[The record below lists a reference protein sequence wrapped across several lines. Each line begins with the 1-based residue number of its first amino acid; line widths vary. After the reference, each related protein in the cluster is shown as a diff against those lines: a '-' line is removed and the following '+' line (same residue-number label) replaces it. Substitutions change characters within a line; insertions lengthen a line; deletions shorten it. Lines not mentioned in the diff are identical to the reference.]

1 MSSLSPG
8 ALGPGFIGQVL
19 DDDGATVGTC
29 WLVAPGWVLTAAHVA
44 QAAGADVVAVSVAAE
59 RAFSAAAD
67 RADERAVTLRL
78 KRDLKKT
85 GPVIEGRVRR
95 ADTVIDLALVKIDA
109 ESWDSAPAGLA
120 DSENVKPKEVVVVAG
135 AAELA
140 DAQEDAALI
149 ASSTTGSWDMGGL
162 RNDSLYLAKII
173 APGVLRNMSGAPVI
187 RAKDNTVVGLVTSRY
202 NSADGWARDMVW
214 VVRSRTIE
222 QFCRPLISPLL
233 PPPPAPT
240 QAVHVVLRPTR
251 ETVSLVCRKLGISE
265 AEPCRDARSRLFP
278 ASERLRLARKGLA
291 EARRSGARAPGGQVG
306 EPTPLLDALEEIGS
320 IMGEVFLPG
329 AVGEALTQILTKAR
343 SQTIP
348 VEFAVDLTE
357 CPEELRGLP
366 WEGLRH
372 PGFDGPLALH
382 PLVVFYRLA
391 VASPTPRR
399 VEGPLRIVVAIAAPL
414 NGEPKLDYESEL
426 RNIVASVREA
436 RAGGAE
442 VRIVTF
448 ATTAEIKKAL
458 DAGDVHVLHISCHGS
473 AGRLILEDENGSAR
487 PVTARTLI
495 EEAIPP
501 GKMPPVICLS
511 ACDTNVTDRSGG
523 LPAVADELVSSGA
536 PAVIGTETSVSDRY
550 ATLVFARVYAE
561 LAKATE
567 QPDPATALAAA
578 RRQVLRACENSERSR
593 DRGEQVLSGW
603 SVVTIQATPSREAL
617 FDPTTARPSRN
628 ESSPIA
634 PEVGDL
640 PALSPGS
647 FVGRRREQLEIP
659 RFLADEGRGGVV
671 LHGIGGIG
679 KTSLANE
686 ILRRV
691 GEQRD
696 GVVFV
701 TLSGAVTAE
710 EILQGII
717 AELKIDAYSQGQ
729 LPNPRFL
736 GKLESIENPH
746 VDWNSRISLLR
757 REFLKRIPII
767 VVLDNFEDNLQ
778 PIQKDDN
785 SHHDG
790 PKNHGRRR
798 IADQRL
804 ADFLAALAKTQG
816 PSALLITCRYRF
828 ELLDDSGEYLRW
840 LALGPLSFSET
851 LRLAWDLPHV
861 EALDDYQLHMLWAS
875 IGGHPR
881 TLEMLD
887 ALLGH
892 GRGRLV
898 RIERDLKR
906 RLKRILPDGMD
917 VDSWLDQ
924 SRDLNVSIAETV
936 TLAANDVLLPQLL
949 DLLSPEAKRLLRGL
963 ALFRRPVERSA
974 AAFVLG
980 MFTERDTTKKET
992 NGVPAPPFA
1001 TDLPV
1006 DDLLD
1011 ELVSTTLLTRLER
1024 ESTGGSSPQ
1033 WFVHRWTASAL
1044 ERQEEL
1050 AVETAEEDKAE
1061 RHRRAAAYWMWHYR
1075 TTAQIREADVEDLL
1089 ECYAHFGEAGDV
1101 EQSDD
1106 AAQRAASILNRIGR
1120 WDDEWKLANRQ
1131 LQDTRLGKSRQEA
1144 WHYQLGVLARARGDY
1159 DTAHNRYQQA
1169 LAIFEEL
1176 GDRAGMAN
1184 TYHNLG
1190 ILAHDQSDYDTAHN
1204 RYQQALA
1211 IFEELGD
1218 RAGMANTY
1226 HQLGILAQ
1234 ARGDYDTAHN
1244 RYEQSLHIEEE
1255 LGDRAGMANTY
1266 HQLGILAQA
1275 RGDYDTAHNRYQQAL
1290 AIFEELGDRAGMAAT
1305 YHQLGILAQRR
1316 GDYDTA
1322 HNLYEQSLHI
1332 KEELG
1337 DRAGMATSHHQ
1348 LGILAHDQSDYDT
1361 AHNRY
1366 QQALAI
1372 FEELGDRAGMAA
1384 TYHQLGILA
1393 QARGDYDTAH
1403 NRYEQSLHIEE
1414 ELGDRAGMA
1423 ASHHQLGMLAQA
1435 RGDYDTAHNRYEQ
1448 SLHIKE
1454 ELGDRAGMAASH
1466 HQLGIL
1472 AQARGDYDTAHNR
1485 YEQSLHIEE
1494 ELGDRAGM
1502 ANTYHQL
1509 GILAH
1514 DQSDYDTA
1522 HNRYQQAL
1530 AIFEELGD
1538 RAGMAT
1544 SHHQLGMLAQARG
1557 DYDTAHNRY
1566 QQALAIF
1573 EELGDRAG
1581 MANTYHNLGM
1591 LAQARGDYDTAHN
1604 RYQQAL
1610 AIFEEL
1616 GDRAGMAAT
1625 YHQLGILAQ
1634 PGGDTPNNVLYFLE
1648 ESFKYAESIPA
1659 TIQTTQIVTSI
1670 GICALQIDAIELAI
1684 KAFFWLLHTALA
1696 NNEMTET
1703 LGVAIA
1709 GFRELYQSGY
1719 STEVDSALA
1728 PLFAKLPP
1736 KFAQQLRSLI
1746 ETDDGDGD

>member
-1 MSSLSPG
+1 MSSLSPE

-44 QAAGADVVAVSVAAE
+44 QAAGADVVAASVAAE

-95 ADTVIDLALVKIDA
+95 ADTVIDLALVEIDGAAWASPPA
-109 ESWDSAPAGLA
+109 ELA
-120 DSENVKPKEVVVVAG
+120 DSEDVKPKEVVVVAG
-135 AAELA
+135 AAKLA

-202 NSADGWARDMVW
+202 NSADGWGQGIVW

-265 AEPCRDARSRLFP
+265 AEPYPSARSRLFP
-278 ASERLRLARKGLA
+278 ASENLRLARKGLA
-291 EARRSGARAPGGQVG
+291 EARRSGKQTPGGQVG

-320 IMGEVFLPG
+320 VMGEVFLPG
-329 AVGEALTQILTKAR
+329 AVGEALTRILAKAR

-372 PGFDGPLALH
+372 PEVDGPLALH

-414 NGEPKLDYESEL
+414 DGEPKLDYESEL
-426 RNIVASVREA
+426 RNIVTSVREA
-436 RAGGAE
+436 RAEGTE

-458 DAGDVHVLHISCHGS
+458 GAGDAHVLHISCHGS
-473 AGRLILEDENGSAR
+473 AGQLILEDENGKAR
-487 PVTARTLI
+487 DVTARTLI

-501 GKMPPVICLS
+501 GKMPPVICLA
-511 ACDTNVTDRSGG
+511 ACDTNVTDPVGG

-561 LAKATE
+561 LAKAPE
-567 QPDPATALAAA
+567 PDPATALAAA
-578 RRQVLRACENSERSR
+578 RRQVLQACENSERSR
-593 DRGEQVLSGW
+593 DRHEQVLSGW
-603 SVVTIQATPSREAL
+603 SVVTIQAASSRKTL
-617 FDPTTARPSRN
+617 FDPTAARPSRN
-628 ESSPIA
+628 DSSPVVS
-634 PEVGDL
+634 EVGDL

-659 RFLADEGRGGVV
+659 RFLADENRGGVV

-710 EILQGII
+710 EVLQEII
-717 AELKIDAYSQGQ
+717 AKLRIDAYSQGQ
-729 LPNPRFL
+729 LPDPRFL
-736 GKLESIENPH
+736 GKLEIIGDPH
-746 VDWNSRISLLR
+746 TDWNSRVSFLQ

-767 VVLDNFEDNLQ
+767 IVLDNFEDNLQ
-778 PIQKDDN
+778 PIQKGDG
-785 SHHDG
+785 SHHDDS
-790 PKNHGRRR
+790 KNHGRRR
-798 IADQRL
+798 ITDQRL
-804 ADFLAALAKTQG
+804 ADFLAAVAKISG

-828 ELLDDSGEYLRW
+828 ELPDDSGEYLRW
-840 LALGPLSFSET
+840 WGLGPLSFSET

-875 IGGHPR
+875 VGGHPR

-892 GRGRLV
+892 GRGRLP
-898 RIERDLKR
+898 RIEQELKQ
-906 RLKRILPDGMD
+906 RLKETLPDGMD
-917 VDSWLDQ
+917 VDSWLDRP
-924 SRDLNVSIAETV
+924 RDLDVSVAEAV

-949 DLLSPEAKRLLRGL
+949 DFLSPEAKRLLMGL

-974 AAFVLG
+974 AIFVLG
-980 MFTERDTTKKET
+980 TPVEHDATEDEA
-992 NGVPAPPFA
+992 NDAPVLLA

-1011 ELVSTTLLTRLER
+1011 ELVSTTLLTRLEGA
-1024 ESTGGSSPQ
+1024 GGSSPQ
-1033 WFVHRWTASAL
+1033 WFVHRWTASVL
-1044 ERQEEL
+1044 ERQEGS
-1050 AVETAEEDKAE
+1050 AAETAKKNNAD
-1061 RHRRAAAYWMWHYR
+1061 RHRRAALYWMWHYL
-1075 TTAQIREADVEDLL
+1075 TTTQNQETDVDDLM

-1106 AAQRAASILNRIGR
+1106 AAQGAAGILNLIGR
-1120 WDDEWKLANRQ
+1120 WDDERILANRQ
-1131 LQDTRLGKSRQEA
+1131 LRDTRLDKARQA
-1144 WHYQLGVLARARGDY
+1144 VWHHRLGVLAQRRGDYDTARKLYEQSLRIKEELGNRASIATTHHHLGILAQARGDY
-1159 DTAHNRYQQA
+1159 DTAHTRYQQA
-1169 LAIFEEL
+1169 LRIEEELGNRAGIATTHHNLGILAQARGDYDTAHKLYEQSLRIKEELGNRASMATTYHQLGALAQARGDYDTAHTRYQQALRIEEEL
-1176 GDRAGMAN
+1176 GDRASMA
-1184 TYHNLG
+1184 T
-1190 ILAHDQSDYDTAHN
+1190 
-1204 RYQQALA
+1204 
-1211 IFEELGD
+1211 
-1218 RAGMANTY
+1218 TY

-1234 ARGDYDTAHN
+1234 ARGDYDTAHT
-1244 RYEQSLHIEEE
+1244 RYQQALRIEEE
-1255 LGDRAGMANTY
+1255 LGNRASMATTY

-1275 RGDYDTAHNRYQQAL
+1275 RGDYDTAHTRYQQAL
-1290 AIFEELGDRAGMAAT
+1290 TIFEELGNRA
-1305 YHQLGILAQRR
+1305 
-1316 GDYDTA
+1316 
-1322 HNLYEQSLHI
+1322 N
-1332 KEELG
+1332 
-1337 DRAGMATSHHQ
+1337 
-1348 LGILAHDQSDYDT
+1348 
-1361 AHNRY
+1361 
-1366 QQALAI
+1366 
-1372 FEELGDRAGMAA
+1372 
-1384 TYHQLGILA
+1384 
-1393 QARGDYDTAH
+1393 
-1403 NRYEQSLHIEE
+1403 
-1414 ELGDRAGMA
+1414 
-1423 ASHHQLGMLAQA
+1423 
-1435 RGDYDTAHNRYEQ
+1435 
-1448 SLHIKE
+1448 
-1454 ELGDRAGMAASH
+1454 
-1466 HQLGIL
+1466 
-1472 AQARGDYDTAHNR
+1472 
-1485 YEQSLHIEE
+1485 
-1494 ELGDRAGM
+1494 M

-1514 DQSDYDTA
+1514 DQSHYDTA
-1522 HNRYQQAL
+1522 HTHYQQAL
-1530 AIFEELGD
+1530 TIFEELGN
-1538 RAGMAT
+1538 RANMANTYGQLGILAHDQSHYDTAHTYYQRALTIFEELGNRANMAT
-1544 SHHQLGMLAQARG
+1544 TYGQLGVLAHDQSHYDTAHTYYQRALSIFEELGNRASMANTYHQLGMLAQDQG
-1557 DYDTAHNRY
+1557 DSPSR
-1566 QQALAIF
+1566 I
-1573 EELGDRAG
+1573 
-1581 MANTYHNLGM
+1581 
-1591 LAQARGDYDTAHN
+1591 
-1604 RYQQAL
+1604 
-1610 AIFEEL
+1610 
-1616 GDRAGMAAT
+1616 
-1625 YHQLGILAQ
+1625 
-1634 PGGDTPNNVLYFLE
+1634 LYFLE
-1648 ESFKYAESIPA
+1648 RSLECTESIPA
-1659 TIQTTQIVTSI
+1659 TMRTIKIVIPI
-1670 GICALQIDAIELAI
+1670 GVHALQVDAVELAI
-1684 KAFFWLLHTALA
+1684 RAFFWLLHTALTNTGQTKA
-1696 NNEMTET
+1696 

-1719 STEVDSALA
+1719 STEVDSTLA
-1728 PLFAKLPP
+1728 PLLTKLPP
-1736 KFAQQLRSLI
+1736 EFAQQLRSLI
-1746 ETDDGDGD
+1746 ETDGED

>member
-1 MSSLSPG
+1 MSALPPG
-8 ALGPGFIGQVL
+8 VPGFIGQVL

-44 QAAGADVVAVSVAAE
+44 QAAGADVVAASVTAE

-78 KRDLKKT
+78 RRGLEKT

-120 DSENVKPKEVVVVAG
+120 DSENVKPKEVVVVTG

-140 DAQEDAALI
+140 DAREDAALI
-149 ASSTTGSWDMGGL
+149 ASSTTGLWDMGGL
-162 RNDSLYLAKII
+162 RKDSLYLAKIK
-173 APGVLRNMSGAPVI
+173 ASGVLPNMSGAPVI
-187 RAKDNTVVGLVTSRY
+187 RAEDSTVVGLVTSRY
-202 NSADGWARDMVW
+202 NSADGWGRDTVW
-214 VVRSRTIE
+214 VVGGRAIE
-222 QFCRPLISPLL
+222 QFCRPVVGSLL

-251 ETVSLVCRKLGISE
+251 ETVSLVCEELGISE
-265 AEPCRDARSRLFP
+265 IAPCRGARGRLFP
-278 ASERLRLARKGLA
+278 ASERLRLARRDLV
-291 EARRSGARAPGGQVG
+291 EAQRSGKQTPGRQVG

-320 IMGEVFLPG
+320 LMGEVFLPG
-329 AVGEALTQILTKAR
+329 AVGEALTRILTKAR
-343 SQTIP
+343 SQTVP

-357 CPEELRGLP
+357 CPELRGLP

-372 PGFDGPLALH
+372 PEVDGPLALH

-399 VEGPLRIVVAIAAPL
+399 VEGPLRIVVAIASPL
-414 NGEPKLDYESEL
+414 DGEPQLDYESEL

-448 ATTAEIKKAL
+448 ATTAEINKAL
-458 DAGDVHVLHISCHGS
+458 GAGDVHVLHISCHGS
-473 AGRLILEDENGSAR
+473 AGRLSLEDENGSAR
-487 PVTARTLI
+487 PVTARTLV

-511 ACDTNVTDRSGG
+511 ACDTNVTDPSGD

-603 SVVTIQATPSREAL
+603 SVVTIQAASSRKAL
-617 FDPTTARPSRN
+617 FDLTTARPSRN
-628 ESSPIA
+628 DPSPVVS
-634 PEVGDL
+634 EVGDL

-659 RFLADEGRGGVV
+659 RFLADEDRGGVV

-710 EILQGII
+710 EILQEII
-717 AELKIDAYSQGQ
+717 TELKIDAYSQGQ

-736 GKLESIENPH
+736 GKLESIGNPH
-746 VDWNSRISLLR
+746 IDWNSRISLLR

-790 PKNHGRRR
+790 SKNHGRRR

-828 ELLDDSGEYLRW
+828 ELPDDSGEYLRW
-840 LALGPLSFSET
+840 WGLGPLSFSET

-861 EALDDYQLHMLWAS
+861 EALDDYQLHVLWAG

-892 GRGRLV
+892 GRGRLA
-898 RIERDLKR
+898 RIEQELKQ
-906 RLKRILPDGMD
+906 RLKETLPDGMD
-917 VDSWLDQ
+917 VDSWLDRP
-924 SRDLNVSIAETV
+924 RDLDVSVAEAV

-949 DLLSPEAKRLLRGL
+949 DLLNPEAKRLLMGL

-980 MFTERDTTKKET
+980 TFTERDTTANET
-992 NGVPAPPFA
+992 NDAPDPPFA

-1011 ELVSTTLLTRLER
+1011 ELVSTTLLTRLQ
-1024 ESTGGSSPQ
+1024 SADGSSAQ
-1033 WFVHRWTASAL
+1033 WFVHRWTASAM

-1050 AVETAEEDKAE
+1050 AVETAEEDKVA

-1075 TTAQIREADVEDLL
+1075 TAAQSREADVNDLM
-1089 ECYAHFGEAGDV
+1089 ECYAHFGEAEDV

-1106 AAQRAASILNRIGR
+1106 AAQRAANILDLIGR
-1120 WDDEWKLANRQ
+1120 WDDEWRLINRQ
-1131 LQDTRLGKSRQEA
+1131 FQNPRLSKSRQA
-1144 WHYQLGVLARARGDY
+1144 IWHHQLGVLAQARGDYDTAHDRYQQSLTIFEELGDRANMAKTYHQLGTLAQARGDYDTAHTYYQRALTIFEELGNRAGMATSYHALGVLAQDRGDYNTAHTYYQQSLTIKEELGNRANMAKTYHALGVLAQDRGDYNTAHTYYQRALTIFEELGNRANMAKTYHQLGTLAHDRGDYNTAHTYYQRALTIFEELGNRANMAKTYHQLGTLAHDRGDYDTAHTYYQRALTIFEELDDRAGIAATYHALGVLARARGDYDTAHTYYQRALTIFEELDDRAGIAATYHALGVLAHDQSHYDTAHTYYQRALTIFEELGNRAGMATSYHQLGVLARARGDY
-1159 DTAHNRYQQA
+1159 DTARTRYQQSLTIEEELGNRAGMAATHHQLGILAQDRGDYDTARTRYQQSLTIEEELGNRAGMATSYHALGVLARARGDYDTAHTYYQQALTIEEELGNRAGIATSYHALGVLARARGDYDTAHTYYQQALTIFEELGNRAGIANTYHQLGVLAHDQSDHDTAHNRYQRA
-1169 LAIFEEL
+1169 LTIFEEL
-1176 GDRAGMAN
+1176 GDRAGIAN
-1184 TYHNLG
+1184 TYGQLG
-1190 ILAHDQSDYDTAHN
+1190 VLAHDQSDHDTARDH
-1204 RYQQALA
+1204 YQQALT

-1218 RAGMANTY
+1218 RVNIAKVRRN
-1226 HQLGILAQ
+1226 LDILAKDQ
-1234 ARGDYDTAHN
+1234 NDT
-1244 RYEQSLHIEEE
+1244 
-1255 LGDRAGMANTY
+1255 
-1266 HQLGILAQA
+1266 
-1275 RGDYDTAHNRYQQAL
+1275 
-1290 AIFEELGDRAGMAAT
+1290 
-1305 YHQLGILAQRR
+1305 
-1316 GDYDTA
+1316 
-1322 HNLYEQSLHI
+1322 
-1332 KEELG
+1332 
-1337 DRAGMATSHHQ
+1337 
-1348 LGILAHDQSDYDT
+1348 
-1361 AHNRY
+1361 
-1366 QQALAI
+1366 
-1372 FEELGDRAGMAA
+1372 
-1384 TYHQLGILA
+1384 
-1393 QARGDYDTAH
+1393 
-1403 NRYEQSLHIEE
+1403 
-1414 ELGDRAGMA
+1414 
-1423 ASHHQLGMLAQA
+1423 
-1435 RGDYDTAHNRYEQ
+1435 
-1448 SLHIKE
+1448 
-1454 ELGDRAGMAASH
+1454 
-1466 HQLGIL
+1466 
-1472 AQARGDYDTAHNR
+1472 
-1485 YEQSLHIEE
+1485 
-1494 ELGDRAGM
+1494 
-1502 ANTYHQL
+1502 
-1509 GILAH
+1509 
-1514 DQSDYDTA
+1514 
-1522 HNRYQQAL
+1522 
-1530 AIFEELGD
+1530 
-1538 RAGMAT
+1538 
-1544 SHHQLGMLAQARG
+1544 
-1557 DYDTAHNRY
+1557 
-1566 QQALAIF
+1566 
-1573 EELGDRAG
+1573 
-1581 MANTYHNLGM
+1581 
-1591 LAQARGDYDTAHN
+1591 
-1604 RYQQAL
+1604 
-1610 AIFEEL
+1610 
-1616 GDRAGMAAT
+1616 
-1625 YHQLGILAQ
+1625 
-1634 PGGDTPNNVLYFLE
+1634 
-1648 ESFKYAESIPA
+1648 
-1659 TIQTTQIVTSI
+1659 
-1670 GICALQIDAIELAI
+1670 
-1684 KAFFWLLHTALA
+1684 
-1696 NNEMTET
+1696 
-1703 LGVAIA
+1703 
-1709 GFRELYQSGY
+1709 
-1719 STEVDSALA
+1719 
-1728 PLFAKLPP
+1728 
-1736 KFAQQLRSLI
+1736 
-1746 ETDDGDGD
+1746 

>member
-1 MSSLSPG
+1 MSSLSPE

-44 QAAGADVVAVSVAAE
+44 QAAGADVVAASVAAE

-78 KRDLKKT
+78 KRGLAET

-95 ADTVIDLALVKIDA
+95 ADTVIDLALVEIDGAAWATPPA
-109 ESWDSAPAGLA
+109 ELA
-120 DSENVKPKEVVVVAG
+120 DSEDVKPKEVVVVAG
-135 AAELA
+135 AAKLA
-140 DAQEDAALI
+140 DAREDAALI

-222 QFCRPLISPLL
+222 QFCRPLIGPLL
-233 PPPPAPT
+233 PSPPAPT
-240 QAVHVVLRPTR
+240 QAVHVVLRPTQ
-251 ETVSLVCRKLGISE
+251 ETVSLVCKELGISE
-265 AEPCRDARSRLFP
+265 VEPCRGARSRLFP
-278 ASERLRLARKGLA
+278 ASERLRLARRGLA
-291 EARRSGARAPGGQVG
+291 DARRSGGRAPGGQVG

-320 IMGEVFLPG
+320 LMGEVFLPG
-329 AVGEALTQILTKAR
+329 AVGEALTRILTKAR
-343 SQTIP
+343 SQTIY

-357 CPEELRGLP
+357 CPELRGLP

-372 PGFDGPLALH
+372 PGVDGPLALH

-414 NGEPKLDYESEL
+414 DGEPKLDYESEL
-426 RNIVASVREA
+426 RNIVTSVREA
-436 RAGGAE
+436 KAGGAE

-448 ATTAEIKKAL
+448 ATTAEINKAL
-458 DAGDVHVLHISCHGS
+458 GAGDVHVLHISCHGS
-473 AGRLILEDENGSAR
+473 AGRLVLEDENGGAR
-487 PVTARTLI
+487 LVDARTLI

-593 DRGEQVLSGW
+593 DRHEQVLSGW
-603 SVVTIQATPSREAL
+603 SVVTIQAASSREVL
-617 FDPTTARPSRN
+617 FDPTAARPSRN
-628 ESSPIA
+628 DSSPVVS
-634 PEVGDL
+634 EVGDL

-659 RFLADEGRGGVV
+659 RFLADENRGGVV

-710 EILQGII
+710 EVLQEII
-717 AELKIDAYSQGQ
+717 AKLRIDAYSQGQ
-729 LPNPRFL
+729 LPDPRFL
-736 GKLESIENPH
+736 GKLEIIGDPRI
-746 VDWNSRISLLR
+746 DWNSRIGLLR

-778 PIQKDDN
+778 PIQKDDG

-828 ELLDDSGEYLRW
+828 ELPDDSGEYLRW
-840 LALGPLSFSET
+840 WGLGPLSFSET

-861 EALDDYQLHMLWAS
+861 EALDDYQLHVLWAG

-892 GRGRLV
+892 GRGRLP
-898 RIERDLKR
+898 RIERDLEQ
-906 RLKRILPDGMD
+906 RLKETLPDDRD
-917 VDSWLDQ
+917 VKSWLDQ
-924 SRDLNVSIAETV
+924 SRNLDVSVAEAV

-949 DLLSPEAKRLLRGL
+949 ALLSSEAKRLLMGL

-974 AAFVLG
+974 AIFVLG
-980 MFTERDTTKKET
+980 TSVERDTTEDEA
-992 NGVPAPPFA
+992 NDAPDPPFA

-1006 DDLLD
+1006 DELLD
-1011 ELVSTTLLTRLER
+1011 ELVSTTLLTRLQ
-1024 ESTGGSSPQ
+1024 SADGSSPR
-1033 WFVHRWTASAL
+1033 WFVHRWTASAM
-1044 ERQEEL
+1044 ERQEESV
-1050 AVETAEEDKAE
+1050 VETAEEDKAE
-1061 RHRRAAAYWMWHYR
+1061 RYRRAALYWMWHYR
-1075 TTAQIREADVEDLL
+1075 TTAQSREADVEDLL
-1089 ECYAHFGEAGDV
+1089 ECYAHFGEAEDV

-1106 AAQRAASILNRIGR
+1106 AAQESASILNRIGR

-1131 LQDTRLGKSRQEA
+1131 LQNTHLNKARQA
-1144 WHYQLGVLARARGDY
+1144 TWHHELGV
-1159 DTAHNRYQQA
+1159 
-1169 LAIFEEL
+1169 
-1176 GDRAGMAN
+1176 
-1184 TYHNLG
+1184 
-1190 ILAHDQSDYDTAHN
+1190 
-1204 RYQQALA
+1204 
-1211 IFEELGD
+1211 
-1218 RAGMANTY
+1218 
-1226 HQLGILAQ
+1226 
-1234 ARGDYDTAHN
+1234 
-1244 RYEQSLHIEEE
+1244 
-1255 LGDRAGMANTY
+1255 
-1266 HQLGILAQA
+1266 LAQA

-1290 AIFEELGDRAGMAAT
+1290 TIFEELGNRA
-1305 YHQLGILAQRR
+1305 
-1316 GDYDTA
+1316 
-1322 HNLYEQSLHI
+1322 N
-1332 KEELG
+1332 
-1337 DRAGMATSHHQ
+1337 MATS
-1348 LGILAHDQSDYDT
+1348 
-1361 AHNRY
+1361 
-1366 QQALAI
+1366 
-1372 FEELGDRAGMAA
+1372 
-1384 TYHQLGILA
+1384 YHQLGILA

-1403 NRYEQSLHIEE
+1403 TQYQRALAIFE
-1414 ELGDRAGMA
+1414 ELGNRANMA
-1423 ASHHQLGMLAQA
+1423 TSYHQLGMLAQA
-1435 RGDYDTAHNRYEQ
+1435 RGDYDTAHK
-1448 SLHIKE
+1448 L
-1454 ELGDRAGMAASH
+1454 
-1466 HQLGIL
+1466 
-1472 AQARGDYDTAHNR
+1472 

-1494 ELGDRAGM
+1494 ELGNRAGM
-1502 ANTYHQL
+1502 ATSYHQL
-1509 GILAH
+1509 GMLAQ
-1514 DQSDYDTA
+1514 DRGDYDTA
-1522 HNRYQQAL
+1522 HKLYEQSLHIEEELGNRAGIATTHGQLGVLAQDRGDYDTARTQYQRAL
-1530 AIFEELGD
+1530 AIFEELG
-1538 RAGMAT
+1538 
-1544 SHHQLGMLAQARG
+1544 
-1557 DYDTAHNRY
+1557 NRVNI
-1566 QQALAIF
+1566 AKVRRSL
-1573 EELGDRAG
+1573 D
-1581 MANTYHNLGM
+1581 
-1591 LAQARGDYDTAHN
+1591 
-1604 RYQQAL
+1604 
-1610 AIFEEL
+1610 
-1616 GDRAGMAAT
+1616 
-1625 YHQLGILAQ
+1625 ILAQ
-1634 PGGDTPNNVLYFLE
+1634 NQSNN
-1648 ESFKYAESIPA
+1648 
-1659 TIQTTQIVTSI
+1659 
-1670 GICALQIDAIELAI
+1670 
-1684 KAFFWLLHTALA
+1684 
-1696 NNEMTET
+1696 
-1703 LGVAIA
+1703 
-1709 GFRELYQSGY
+1709 
-1719 STEVDSALA
+1719 
-1728 PLFAKLPP
+1728 
-1736 KFAQQLRSLI
+1736 
-1746 ETDDGDGD
+1746 

>member
-1 MSSLSPG
+1 MNSLSPE

-19 DDDGATVGTC
+19 DDDDATVGTC
-29 WLVAPGWVLTAAHVA
+29 WLVAPGWVLTAAHVV
-44 QAAGADVVAVSVAAE
+44 QAAGADVVAASVAAE
-59 RAFSAAAD
+59 RVFSAAAD
-67 RADERAVTLRL
+67 RADERAVMLRL
-78 KRDLKKT
+78 RRGLKKT

-95 ADTVIDLALVKIDA
+95 ADTVIDLALVEIDA

-120 DSENVKPKEVVVVAG
+120 DSEDVKPEEVVVVTG

-140 DAQEDAALI
+140 DAREDAALI
-149 ASSTTGSWDMGGL
+149 ASSTTGRWDGWGL
-162 RNDSLYLAKII
+162 YEDSVRLAKIK
-173 APGVLRNMSGAPVI
+173 ASGVLRNMSGAPVI
-187 RAKDNTVVGLVTSRY
+187 RDKDSTVVGLVTGRY
-202 NSADGWARDMVW
+202 NSADGWGRDTVW
-214 VVRSRTIE
+214 VVGGRAIE
-222 QFCRPLISPLL
+222 QFCRPVVGSLL
-233 PPPPAPT
+233 PLPPVPT

-251 ETVSLVCRKLGISE
+251 KTVSLVCRKLGISE
-265 AEPCRDARSRLFP
+265 VEPCRGARSRLFP
-278 ASERLRLARKGLA
+278 ASERLRLARRGLV
-291 EARRSGARAPGGQVG
+291 EARRSGAQAPGGQVG
-306 EPTPLLDALEEIGS
+306 ESTPLLDALEEIGS
-320 IMGEVFLPG
+320 LMGEMFLPG
-329 AVGEALTQILTKAR
+329 AVGEALTRILAKAR

-372 PGFDGPLALH
+372 PGFDGPLALR

-414 NGEPKLDYESEL
+414 DGEPKLDYESEL

-436 RAGGAE
+436 RAEGAE

-448 ATTAEIKKAL
+448 ATTSEINKAL
-458 DAGDVHVLHISCHGS
+458 GAGDVHVLHISCHGS

-511 ACDTNVTDRSGG
+511 ACDTNVTDRPNN

-561 LAKATE
+561 LAKTTE
-567 QPDPATALAAA
+567 PDPATALAAA

-603 SVVTIQATPSREAL
+603 SVVTIQAASSRETL
-617 FDPTTARPSRN
+617 FDLTTARPSRN
-628 ESSPIA
+628 DSSPVVS
-634 PEVGDL
+634 EVGDL

-659 RFLADEGRGGVV
+659 RFLADENRGGVV

-691 GEQRD
+691 GEQRN

-701 TLSGAVTAE
+701 TLSGEVTAE
-710 EILQGII
+710 EVLQGII
-717 AELKIDAYSQGQ
+717 AELRIDAYSQGQ
-729 LPNPRFL
+729 LPDPRFL
-736 GKLESIENPH
+736 GKLEIIGDPRI
-746 VDWNSRISLLR
+746 DWNSRIGLLR

-828 ELLDDSGEYLRW
+828 ELPDDGGEYLRW
-840 LALGPLSFSET
+840 WGLGPLSFSET

-861 EALDDYQLHMLWAS
+861 EALDDYQLHVLWAG

-892 GRGRLV
+892 GRGRLP
-898 RIERDLKR
+898 RIERDLEQ
-906 RLKRILPDGMD
+906 RLKETLPDDRD
-917 VDSWLDQ
+917 VKSWLDQ
-924 SRDLNVSIAETV
+924 SRNLDVSVAEAV

-949 DLLSPEAKRLLRGL
+949 DLLSSEAKRLLRGL

-974 AAFVLG
+974 AVFVLG
-980 MFTERDTTKKET
+980 APVEGGAAE
-992 NGVPAPPFA
+992 NGANDAPAPPFA

-1006 DDLLD
+1006 DELLD
-1011 ELVSTTLLTRLER
+1011 ELVSTTLLTRLEGA
-1024 ESTGGSSPQ
+1024 GGSSPQ
-1033 WFVHRWTASAL
+1033 WFVHRWTASTM
-1044 ERQEEL
+1044 ERQEES
-1050 AVETAEEDKAE
+1050 AVETAEEDKVE
-1061 RHRRAAAYWMWHYR
+1061 RHRRAAVYWLWHYQA
-1075 TTAQIREADVEDLL
+1075 TAQSREADVEDLL
-1089 ECYAHFGEAGDV
+1089 ECYAHFGEAGIV

-1106 AAQRAASILNRIGR
+1106 AAQTAASILNRIGR

-1131 LQDTRLGKSRQEA
+1131 LQNTRLNLNKDRQAA
-1144 WHYQLGVLARARGDY
+1144 WH
-1159 DTAHNRYQQA
+1159 
-1169 LAIFEEL
+1169 
-1176 GDRAGMAN
+1176 
-1184 TYHNLG
+1184 
-1190 ILAHDQSDYDTAHN
+1190 
-1204 RYQQALA
+1204 
-1211 IFEELGD
+1211 
-1218 RAGMANTY
+1218 
-1226 HQLGILAQ
+1226 HQLGMLAQ
-1234 ARGDYDTAHN
+1234 A
-1244 RYEQSLHIEEE
+1244 
-1255 LGDRAGMANTY
+1255 
-1266 HQLGILAQA
+1266 
-1275 RGDYDTAHNRYQQAL
+1275 
-1290 AIFEELGDRAGMAAT
+1290 
-1305 YHQLGILAQRR
+1305 R

-1337 DRAGMATSHHQ
+1337 DRADMAT
-1348 LGILAHDQSDYDT
+1348 
-1361 AHNRY
+1361 
-1366 QQALAI
+1366 
-1372 FEELGDRAGMAA
+1372 
-1384 TYHQLGILA
+1384 
-1393 QARGDYDTAH
+1393 
-1403 NRYEQSLHIEE
+1403 
-1414 ELGDRAGMA
+1414 
-1423 ASHHQLGMLAQA
+1423 
-1435 RGDYDTAHNRYEQ
+1435 
-1448 SLHIKE
+1448 
-1454 ELGDRAGMAASH
+1454 
-1466 HQLGIL
+1466 
-1472 AQARGDYDTAHNR
+1472 
-1485 YEQSLHIEE
+1485 
-1494 ELGDRAGM
+1494 
-1502 ANTYHQL
+1502 TYHQL

-1522 HNRYQQAL
+1522 RTRYQQAL

-1538 RAGMAT
+1538 RA
-1544 SHHQLGMLAQARG
+1544 S
-1557 DYDTAHNRY
+1557 
-1566 QQALAIF
+1566 
-1573 EELGDRAG
+1573 
-1581 MANTYHNLGM
+1581 
-1591 LAQARGDYDTAHN
+1591 
-1604 RYQQAL
+1604 
-1610 AIFEEL
+1610 
-1616 GDRAGMAAT
+1616 MAAT

-1634 PGGDTPNNVLYFLE
+1634 PGGDTPNNILYFLE
-1648 ESFKYAESIPA
+1648 ESFKYAESISA
-1659 TIQTTQIVTSI
+1659 TIQTTQIVASI
-1670 GICALQIDAIELAI
+1670 GICALQINAIELAI
-1684 KAFFWLLHTALA
+1684 RAFFWLLHTALT
-1696 NNEMTET
+1696 NNDMAEA

-1719 STEVDSALA
+1719 STEVDSTLA

-1736 KFAQQLRSLI
+1736 EFAQQLRSLI
-1746 ETDDGDGD
+1746 ETDDED

>member
-1 MSSLSPG
+1 MNSLSPE
-8 ALGPGFIGQVL
+8 APGPGFIGQVL
-19 DDDGATVGTC
+19 DDDDATVGTC

-44 QAAGADVVAVSVAAE
+44 QAAGADAVAASVAAE

-95 ADTVIDLALVKIDA
+95 ADTVIDLALVEIDGAAWASPPA
-109 ESWDSAPAGLA
+109 ELA
-120 DSENVKPKEVVVVAG
+120 DSEDVKPKEVVVVAG

-426 RNIVASVREA
+426 RNIVTSVREA
-436 RAGGAE
+436 KAGGAE

-448 ATTAEIKKAL
+448 ATTAEINKAL

-473 AGRLILEDENGSAR
+473 AGRLVLEDENGGAR
-487 PVTARTLI
+487 LVDARTLI

-511 ACDTNVTDRSGG
+511 ACDTNVTDPSGD

-561 LAKATE
+561 LAKATG

-593 DRGEQVLSGW
+593 DRHEQVLSGW
-603 SVVTIQATPSREAL
+603 SVVTIQAASSRKAL

-628 ESSPIA
+628 DSSPA
-634 PEVGDL
+634 VSEVGDL

-659 RFLADEGRGGVV
+659 RFLADEDHGGVV

-729 LPNPRFL
+729 LPDPRFL
-736 GKLESIENPH
+736 GKLEIIGDPRI
-746 VDWNSRISLLR
+746 DWNSRISLLR

-767 VVLDNFEDNLQ
+767 VVLDNFEDNLS
-778 PIQKDDN
+778 PANRNEEDLRRDDSG
-785 SHHDG
+785 SHG
-790 PKNHGRRR
+790 ERR
-798 IADQRL
+798 IKDRQL

-816 PSALLITCRYRF
+816 PSSLLITCRYRF
-828 ELLDDSGEYLRW
+828 ELPDDSGEYLRW
-840 LALGPLSFSET
+840 WGLGPLSFSET

-892 GRGRLV
+892 GRGRLP
-898 RIERDLKR
+898 RIEQELRQ
-906 RLKRILPDGMD
+906 RLKRTLPDGMD
-917 VDSWLDQ
+917 VASWLNRP
-924 SRDLNVSIAETV
+924 RDLDVSVAEAV

-949 DLLSPEAKRLLRGL
+949 ALLSPEAKRLLMGL

-974 AAFVLG
+974 AIFVLG
-980 MFTERDTTKKET
+980 TSVERDTTEDEA
-992 NGVPAPPFA
+992 NDAPDPPFA

-1006 DDLLD
+1006 DELLD
-1011 ELVSTTLLTRLER
+1011 ELVSTTLLTRLQ
-1024 ESTGGSSPQ
+1024 SADGSSPR
-1033 WFVHRWTASAL
+1033 WFVHRWTASAM
-1044 ERQEEL
+1044 ERQEESV
-1050 AVETAEEDKAE
+1050 VETAEEDKAE
-1061 RHRRAAAYWMWHYR
+1061 RHRRAALYWMWHYR
-1075 TTAQIREADVEDLL
+1075 TTAQSREADVEDLL
-1089 ECYAHFGEAGDV
+1089 ECHVHFGEAGDV
-1101 EQSDD
+1101 EQSDNI
-1106 AAQRAASILNRIGR
+1106 AQYAASILDLIGR
-1120 WDDEWKLANRQ
+1120 WDDERKLANRQ
-1131 LQDTRLGKSRQEA
+1131 LQNTRLSKSRQA
-1144 WHYQLGVLARARGDY
+1144 IWHYQLGVLARARGDY
-1159 DTAHNRYQQA
+1159 DTAHTYYQQS
-1169 LAIFEEL
+1169 LTIFEEL
-1176 GDRAGMAN
+1176 GNRAGMAA
-1184 TYHNLG
+1184 TYHQLG
-1190 ILAHDQSDYDTAHN
+1190 VLAQDRGDYDTAHT
-1204 RYQQALA
+1204 RYQQSLT
-1211 IFEELGD
+1211 IFEELGN
-1218 RAGMANTY
+1218 RAGIATSY

-1234 ARGDYDTAHN
+1234 ARGDYDTARDH
-1244 RYEQSLHIEEE
+1244 
-1255 LGDRAGMANTY
+1255 
-1266 HQLGILAQA
+1266 
-1275 RGDYDTAHNRYQQAL
+1275 YQQAL
-1290 AIFEELGDRAGMAAT
+1290 TIFEELGNRAGIAKT
-1305 YHQLGILAQRR
+1305 
-1316 GDYDTA
+1316 
-1322 HNLYEQSLHI
+1322 
-1332 KEELG
+1332 
-1337 DRAGMATSHHQ
+1337 HHQ
-1348 LGILAHDQSDYDT
+1348 LGILAHDQSDHDT
-1361 AHNRY
+1361 ARDHY
-1366 QQALAI
+1366 QQALTI
-1372 FEELGDRAGMAA
+1372 FEELGDRVNIAKVRRN
-1384 TYHQLGILA
+1384 LDILA
-1393 QARGDYDTAH
+1393 KDQNDT
-1403 NRYEQSLHIEE
+1403 
-1414 ELGDRAGMA
+1414 
-1423 ASHHQLGMLAQA
+1423 
-1435 RGDYDTAHNRYEQ
+1435 
-1448 SLHIKE
+1448 
-1454 ELGDRAGMAASH
+1454 
-1466 HQLGIL
+1466 
-1472 AQARGDYDTAHNR
+1472 
-1485 YEQSLHIEE
+1485 
-1494 ELGDRAGM
+1494 
-1502 ANTYHQL
+1502 
-1509 GILAH
+1509 
-1514 DQSDYDTA
+1514 
-1522 HNRYQQAL
+1522 
-1530 AIFEELGD
+1530 
-1538 RAGMAT
+1538 
-1544 SHHQLGMLAQARG
+1544 
-1557 DYDTAHNRY
+1557 
-1566 QQALAIF
+1566 
-1573 EELGDRAG
+1573 
-1581 MANTYHNLGM
+1581 
-1591 LAQARGDYDTAHN
+1591 
-1604 RYQQAL
+1604 
-1610 AIFEEL
+1610 
-1616 GDRAGMAAT
+1616 
-1625 YHQLGILAQ
+1625 
-1634 PGGDTPNNVLYFLE
+1634 
-1648 ESFKYAESIPA
+1648 
-1659 TIQTTQIVTSI
+1659 
-1670 GICALQIDAIELAI
+1670 
-1684 KAFFWLLHTALA
+1684 
-1696 NNEMTET
+1696 
-1703 LGVAIA
+1703 
-1709 GFRELYQSGY
+1709 
-1719 STEVDSALA
+1719 
-1728 PLFAKLPP
+1728 
-1736 KFAQQLRSLI
+1736 
-1746 ETDDGDGD
+1746 

>member
-1 MSSLSPG
+1 MNSLSPE
-8 ALGPGFIGQVL
+8 APGPGFIGQVL
-19 DDDGATVGTC
+19 DDDDATVGTC

-95 ADTVIDLALVKIDA
+95 ADTVIDLALVEIDGAAWASPPA
-109 ESWDSAPAGLA
+109 ELA
-120 DSENVKPKEVVVVAG
+120 DSEDVKPKEVVVVAG

-426 RNIVASVREA
+426 RNIVTSVREA
-436 RAGGAE
+436 KAGGAE

-448 ATTAEIKKAL
+448 ATTAEINKAL
-458 DAGDVHVLHISCHGS
+458 GAGDVHVLHISCHGS
-473 AGRLILEDENGSAR
+473 AGQLILEDENGGAR
-487 PVTARTLI
+487 LVDARTLI

-511 ACDTNVTDRSGG
+511 ACDTNVTDPSGD

-561 LAKATE
+561 LAKATG

-593 DRGEQVLSGW
+593 DRHEQVLSGW
-603 SVVTIQATPSREAL
+603 SVVTIQAASSRKAL

-628 ESSPIA
+628 DSSPA
-634 PEVGDL
+634 VSEVGDL

-659 RFLADEGRGGVV
+659 RFLADEDHGGVV

-729 LPNPRFL
+729 LPDPRFL
-736 GKLESIENPH
+736 GKLEIIGDPRI
-746 VDWNSRISLLR
+746 DWNSRISLLR

-767 VVLDNFEDNLQ
+767 VVLDNFEDNLS
-778 PIQKDDN
+778 PANRNEEDLRRDDSG
-785 SHHDG
+785 SHG
-790 PKNHGRRR
+790 ERR
-798 IADQRL
+798 IKDRQL

-816 PSALLITCRYRF
+816 PSSLLITCRYRF
-828 ELLDDSGEYLRW
+828 ELPDDSGEYLRW
-840 LALGPLSFSET
+840 WGLGPLSFSET

-892 GRGRLV
+892 GRGRLP
-898 RIERDLKR
+898 RIEQELRQ
-906 RLKRILPDGMD
+906 RLKRTLPDGMD
-917 VDSWLDQ
+917 VASWLNRP
-924 SRDLNVSIAETV
+924 RDLDVSVAEAV

-949 DLLSPEAKRLLRGL
+949 ALLSPEAKRLLMGL

-974 AAFVLG
+974 AIFVLG
-980 MFTERDTTKKET
+980 TSVERDTTEDEA
-992 NGVPAPPFA
+992 NDAPDPPFA

-1006 DDLLD
+1006 DELLD
-1011 ELVSTTLLTRLER
+1011 ELVSTTLLTRLQ
-1024 ESTGGSSPQ
+1024 SADGSSPR
-1033 WFVHRWTASAL
+1033 WFVHRWTASAM
-1044 ERQEEL
+1044 ERQEESV
-1050 AVETAEEDKAE
+1050 VETAEEDKAE
-1061 RHRRAAAYWMWHYR
+1061 RHRRAALYWMWHYR
-1075 TTAQIREADVEDLL
+1075 TTAQSREADVEDLL
-1089 ECYAHFGEAGDV
+1089 ECHVHFGEAGDV
-1101 EQSDD
+1101 EQSDNI
-1106 AAQRAASILNRIGR
+1106 AQYAASILDLIGR
-1120 WDDEWKLANRQ
+1120 WDDERKLANRQ
-1131 LQDTRLGKSRQEA
+1131 LQNTRLSKSRQA
-1144 WHYQLGVLARARGDY
+1144 IWHYQLGVLARARGDY
-1159 DTAHNRYQQA
+1159 DTAHTYYQQS
-1169 LAIFEEL
+1169 LTIFEEL
-1176 GDRAGMAN
+1176 GNRAGMAA
-1184 TYHNLG
+1184 TYHQLG
-1190 ILAHDQSDYDTAHN
+1190 VLAQDRGDYDTAHT
-1204 RYQQALA
+1204 RYQQSLT
-1211 IFEELGD
+1211 IFEELGN
-1218 RAGMANTY
+1218 RAGIATSY

-1234 ARGDYDTAHN
+1234 ARGDYDTARDH
-1244 RYEQSLHIEEE
+1244 
-1255 LGDRAGMANTY
+1255 
-1266 HQLGILAQA
+1266 
-1275 RGDYDTAHNRYQQAL
+1275 YQQAL
-1290 AIFEELGDRAGMAAT
+1290 TIFEELGNRAGIAKT
-1305 YHQLGILAQRR
+1305 
-1316 GDYDTA
+1316 
-1322 HNLYEQSLHI
+1322 
-1332 KEELG
+1332 
-1337 DRAGMATSHHQ
+1337 HHQ
-1348 LGILAHDQSDYDT
+1348 LGILAHDQSDHDT
-1361 AHNRY
+1361 ARDHY
-1366 QQALAI
+1366 QQALTI
-1372 FEELGDRAGMAA
+1372 FEELGDRVNIAKVRRN
-1384 TYHQLGILA
+1384 LDILA
-1393 QARGDYDTAH
+1393 KDQNDT
-1403 NRYEQSLHIEE
+1403 
-1414 ELGDRAGMA
+1414 
-1423 ASHHQLGMLAQA
+1423 
-1435 RGDYDTAHNRYEQ
+1435 
-1448 SLHIKE
+1448 
-1454 ELGDRAGMAASH
+1454 
-1466 HQLGIL
+1466 
-1472 AQARGDYDTAHNR
+1472 
-1485 YEQSLHIEE
+1485 
-1494 ELGDRAGM
+1494 
-1502 ANTYHQL
+1502 
-1509 GILAH
+1509 
-1514 DQSDYDTA
+1514 
-1522 HNRYQQAL
+1522 
-1530 AIFEELGD
+1530 
-1538 RAGMAT
+1538 
-1544 SHHQLGMLAQARG
+1544 
-1557 DYDTAHNRY
+1557 
-1566 QQALAIF
+1566 
-1573 EELGDRAG
+1573 
-1581 MANTYHNLGM
+1581 
-1591 LAQARGDYDTAHN
+1591 
-1604 RYQQAL
+1604 
-1610 AIFEEL
+1610 
-1616 GDRAGMAAT
+1616 
-1625 YHQLGILAQ
+1625 
-1634 PGGDTPNNVLYFLE
+1634 
-1648 ESFKYAESIPA
+1648 
-1659 TIQTTQIVTSI
+1659 
-1670 GICALQIDAIELAI
+1670 
-1684 KAFFWLLHTALA
+1684 
-1696 NNEMTET
+1696 
-1703 LGVAIA
+1703 
-1709 GFRELYQSGY
+1709 
-1719 STEVDSALA
+1719 
-1728 PLFAKLPP
+1728 
-1736 KFAQQLRSLI
+1736 
-1746 ETDDGDGD
+1746 